1 MRRFGILV
9 LFVLCACGYR
19 FEEESAIPRHTT
31 ISVPYVEGD
40 WDGGLTAAI
49 VEQIGRTGCYT
60 YQRDGGTLTLKVE
73 LGDFTEDN
81 IGFRYDRD
89 KHGHLRH
96 SIIPVETRLKA
107 KVVVTLIETT
117 SGKALLGPA
126 CLTGCIEFDHVF
138 ESPLKSVN
146 IFSLG
151 QLSDYDDAFDAAYRP
166 LNREL
171 AQKVVDFI
179 CDSW

>member
-1 MRRFGILV
+1 MRILCFFFLLILV
-9 LFVLCACGYR
+9 GCGYH
-19 FEEESAIPRHTT
+19 FEEESSIPRHTT

-60 YQRDGGTLTLKVE
+60 YQRDGGALTLKVQ
-73 LGDFTEDN
+73 LGNFIEDN

-89 KHGHLRH
+89 KHGDLRH
-96 SIIPVETRLKA
+96 SIIPTETRLKA
-107 KVVVTLIETT
+107 KVVVTLIETA
-117 SGKALLGPA
+117 SGRALLGPA
-126 CLTGCIEFDHVF
+126 CLTAWIEFDHDY
-138 ESPLKSVN
+138 ESPLNSVN